1 MVIELADHHFYVICN
16 ILKVQSDFF
25 EFLSVNCVSV
35 CSMIVYQHKDYGDK
49 VAYICNTSHEHYA
62 IEILDILYLLPSQGG
77 GQT

>member
-1 MVIELADHHFYVICN
+1 
-16 ILKVQSDFF
+16 
-25 EFLSVNCVSV
+25 
-35 CSMIVYQHKDYGDK
+35 MIVYQHKDYGDK